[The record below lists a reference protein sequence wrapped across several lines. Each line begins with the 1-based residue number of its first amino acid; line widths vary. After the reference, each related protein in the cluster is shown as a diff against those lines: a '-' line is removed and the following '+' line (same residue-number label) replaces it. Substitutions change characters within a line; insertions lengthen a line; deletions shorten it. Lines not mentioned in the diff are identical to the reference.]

1 MTNQISLADKK
12 NRKKGERGSPGG
24 PLVRNL
30 EERKA
35 KQMNRRIV
43 WVLGVMVALGVLMTL
58 GSGVKAEAQ
67 ALKGAPGEEYIAVTC
82 MGNLEYFSA
91 HKFAWKWMG
100 EKLGVKTSYI
110 GPAEYDVPGEIA
122 AFDQA
127 IARRPAGIVV
137 FGVDESLKPDIDKA
151 VAAGIPVVTISG
163 DVPDSKRSTFVGTNQ
178 HDLGFFGGQKIGEV
192 LGGKGDV
199 AILTI
204 TGVSMFDDREAGFRE
219 GFGKYPG
226 INVVQT
232 GDTKADTVT
241 AINVAKAILQRF
253 PNLAAFAC
261 TDSTGGIAAATAVS
275 EAGKVGKVKVV
286 SMDRNSDV
294 LEKVKSG
301 VLFGTI
307 AQDDCAEMVWGLLV
321 LFSKKH
327 FDPPLTSSNA
337 LAKVDAAPANI
348 FTSISWV
355 DKSNVQYFLDAN
367 KLYK

>member
-1 MTNQISLADKK
+1 MKH
-12 NRKKGERGSPGG
+12 
-24 PLVRNL
+24 
-30 EERKA
+30 
-35 KQMNRRIV
+35 RILL
-43 WVLGVMVALGVLMTL
+43 VLGVLVALGALMTL
-58 GSGVKAEAQ
+58 GGAARAEAQ

-127 IARRPAGIVV
+127 IARKPAGIVV

-151 VAAGIPVVTISG
+151 VEAGIPVVTISG

-178 HDLGFFGGQKIGEV
+178 HDLGYFGGQKMGDV
-192 LGGKGDV
+192 LGGKGSV

-204 TGVSMFDDREAGFRE
+204 TGVSMFDDREQGYRE
-219 GFGKYPG
+219 ALAKFPG
-226 INVVQT
+226 IKVVQT

-253 PNLAAFAC
+253 PDLDAFVC

-275 EAGKVGKVKVV
+275 EAGKAGKIKVV

-327 FDPPLTSSNA
+327 FDPPLTSNN
-337 LAKVDAAPANI
+337 LKAKVDAAPANI

-367 KLYK
+367 KMYKP

>member
-1 MTNQISLADKK
+1 MS
-12 NRKKGERGSPGG
+12 
-24 PLVRNL
+24 
-30 EERKA
+30 
-35 KQMNRRIV
+35 RRILLV
-43 WVLGVMVALGVLMTL
+43 IGVVVALGALMTL
-58 GSGVKAEAQ
+58 GSAVKADAQ
-67 ALKGAPGEEYIAVTC
+67 ALKGSPNEEYIAVTC

-100 EKLGVKTSYI
+100 DQLGVKTAYI

-127 IARRPAGIVV
+127 IARKPAGIAC
-137 FGVDESLKPDIDKA
+137 FGVDESLKPSIDKA
-151 VAAGIPVVTISG
+151 VAAGIPVVTFSG

-178 HDLGFFGGQKIGEV
+178 HDLGYFGGKKIGEV
-192 LGGKGDV
+192 VGGKGDV

-204 TGVSMFDDREAGFRE
+204 SGVGMFDQREQGFRD
-219 GFGKYPG
+219 GFGTWPG
-226 INVVQT
+226 IKVVQT

-253 PNLAAFAC
+253 PNLTAFAC
-261 TDSTGGIAAATAVS
+261 TDSTGGIAAATAVK
-275 EAGKVGKVKVV
+275 EAGKAGKIKVV

-294 LEKVKSG
+294 LEQVKSG
-301 VLFGTI
+301 VLDGTL
-307 AQDDCAEMVWGLLV
+307 AQDDAAEMVWCLTI

-327 FDPPLTSSNA
+327 FDPLLTTNNA
-337 LAKVDAAPANI
+337 KAGVDAAPANV

>member
-1 MTNQISLADKK
+1 
-12 NRKKGERGSPGG
+12 
-24 PLVRNL
+24 
-30 EERKA
+30 
-35 KQMNRRIV
+35 
-43 WVLGVMVALGVLMTL
+43 
-58 GSGVKAEAQ
+58 
-67 ALKGAPGEEYIAVTC
+67 

-100 EKLGVKTSYI
+100 DQLGVKTSYI

-127 IARRPAGIVV
+127 IARKPAGIVC
-137 FGVDESLKPDIDKA
+137 FGVDESLKPSIDKA
-151 VAAGIPVVTISG
+151 VAAGIPVVTYSG
-163 DVPDSKRSTFVGTNQ
+163 DVPSSKRSTFVGTNQ
-178 HDLGFFGGQKIGEV
+178 HDLGFFGGKKIGEV
-192 LGGKGDV
+192 VGGKGDV

-204 TGVSMFDDREAGFRE
+204 SGVGMFDQREQGFRD
-219 GFGKYPG
+219 GFATWPG
-226 INVVQT
+226 IKVVQT

-253 PNLAAFAC
+253 PNLTAFAC
-261 TDSTGGIAAATAVS
+261 TDSTGGIAAATAVK
-275 EAGKVGKVKVV
+275 EAGKAGKIKVV

-294 LEKVKSG
+294 LEQVKSG
-301 VLFGTI
+301 VLAGTL
-307 AQDDCAEMVWGLLV
+307 AQDDAAEMVWCLQV

-327 FDPPLTSSNA
+327 FDPPLTSNNMKA
-337 LAKVDAAPANI
+337 GADAAPVNI

>member
-1 MTNQISLADKK
+1 MS
-12 NRKKGERGSPGG
+12 
-24 PLVRNL
+24 
-30 EERKA
+30 
-35 KQMNRRIV
+35 RRMLL
-43 WVLGVMVALGVLMTL
+43 VLGAVAALGAVMTL
-58 GSGVKAEAQ
+58 AGAARAEAQ
-67 ALKGAPGEEYIAVTC
+67 VLQGSPNEEYIAVTC

-91 HKFAWKWMG
+91 HKFAWKWFG
-100 EKLGVKTSYI
+100 DKLGVKTAYI

-127 IARRPAGIVV
+127 IARRPAGIAC
-137 FGVDESLKPDIDKA
+137 FGVDESLKPSIDKA
-151 VAAGIPVVTISG
+151 VEAGIPVVTISG

-178 HDLGFFGGQKIGEV
+178 HDLGFFGGQKIGEA

-204 TGVSMFDDREAGFRE
+204 TGVSMFDQREQGFRE
-219 GFGKYPG
+219 GFGKYSG
-226 INVVQT
+226 IRVVQT

-253 PNLAAFAC
+253 PNLSAFAC
-261 TDSTGGIAAATAVS
+261 TDSTGGIAAATAVK
-275 EAGKVGKVKVV
+275 EAGKAGRVKVV

-294 LEKVKSG
+294 LEQVKSG

-327 FDPPLTSSNA
+327 FDPPLTSNNA
-337 LAKVDAAPANI
+337 KAGVDAAPANI

-355 DKSNVQYFLDAN
+355 DKSNVDYFLEAN
-367 KLYK
+367 KLYKP

>member
-1 MTNQISLADKK
+1 MSRKTLLVLA
-12 NRKKGERGSPGG
+12 
-24 PLVRNL
+24 VV
-30 EERKA
+30 A
-35 KQMNRRIV
+35 
-43 WVLGVMVALGVLMTL
+43 ALGAVMTL
-58 GSGVKAEAQ
+58 GAARVEAQ
-67 ALKGAPGEEYIAVTC
+67 ALMGSPNEEYIAVTC

-100 EKLGVKTSYI
+100 DKLGVKTAYI
-110 GPAEYDVPGEIA
+110 GPAEYDVPGQIA

-137 FGVDESLKPDIDKA
+137 FGVDESLKPSIDKA
-151 VAAGIPVVTISG
+151 VDAGIPVVTISG

-178 HDLGFFGGQKIGEV
+178 HDLGFFGGQKIGQI

-204 TGVSMFDDREAGFRE
+204 TGVTMFDQREQGFRE
-219 GFGKYPG
+219 GFGKYAG
-226 INVVQT
+226 IKVVQT

-253 PNLAAFAC
+253 PNLSAFAC
-261 TDSTGGIAAATAVS
+261 TDSTGGIAAATAVR
-275 EAGKVGKVKVV
+275 EAGKAGKVKVV

-294 LEKVKSG
+294 LEQVKSG
-301 VLFGTI
+301 VLAGTI

-327 FDPPLTSSNA
+327 FDPLLTTNNA
-337 LAKVDAAPANI
+337 KAGVDAAPANI

-355 DKSNVQYFLDAN
+355 DKSNVDYFLEAN
-367 KLYK
+367 KLYKP

>member
-1 MTNQISLADKK
+1 
-12 NRKKGERGSPGG
+12 
-24 PLVRNL
+24 
-30 EERKA
+30 
-35 KQMNRRIV
+35 MNRRILL
-43 WVLGVMVALGVLMTL
+43 VLGVMAALGVVMTL
-58 GSGVKAEAQ
+58 GSAVKADAQ
-67 ALKGAPGEEYIAVTC
+67 GLKGSPGEEYIAVTC

-137 FGVDESLKPDIDKA
+137 FGVDESLKPSIDKA
-151 VAAGIPVVTISG
+151 VDAGIPVVTISG

-204 TGVSMFDDREAGFRE
+204 TGVSMFDQREQGFRE

-226 INVVQT
+226 IRVVQT

-253 PNLAAFAC
+253 PNLSAFAC
-261 TDSTGGIAAATAVS
+261 TDSTGGIAAATAVK
-275 EAGKVGKVKVV
+275 EAGKAGKVKVV

-294 LEKVKSG
+294 LEYVKSG

-321 LFSKKH
+321 LFSKVH
-327 FDPPLTSSNA
+327 FDPPLTSDNA
-337 LAKVDAAPANI
+337 AAHVDAAPANI

-355 DKSNVQYFLDAN
+355 DKSNVDYFLAAN
-367 KLYK
+367 KMYR